1 MRTSPT
7 NAQLMRM
14 PKHDLVHRI
23 TVVEG
28 TVDRLVLEAK
38 EQESAKKELI
48 DTMNERHRIQSINY
62 DKLSYELREARST
75 RDVYWALLRKL
86 VGR

>member
-1 MRTSPT
+1 MAAT

-28 TVDRLVLEAK
+28 TVERLVLEAK
-38 EQESAKKELI
+38 EQENAKKELI
-48 DTMNERHRIQSINY
+48 DIMNERHRVLQGNY
-62 DKLSYELREARST
+62 DKLSYEFREVRDK

-86 VGR
+86 VGK